1 MKMTRKRVVT
11 TAASA
16 AFLTAGVFG
25 GTYAKYVL
33 QVDTKDDSARVAK
46 FYLEASELDLFAN
59 TYDNG
64 DGADGVDIATDT
76 DNLVAPNFEATG
88 TLTFDVTSEVK
99 ATLGFDNRTK
109 VETNLPEDIQKDL
122 NVVIG
127 DPAAPVYQGTVWD
140 LNQANGPGL
149 SFAKIKDIPANT
161 FGDVVTVPVT
171 VSWDLENGK
180 DELET
185 ALANAQATGDYEKEY
200 TLSLSAAAVL
210 TQVN

>member
-11 TAASA
+11 TAAIA

-127 DPAAPVYQGTVWD
+127 DPAAPVLLPIIGT
-140 LNQANGPGL
+140 
-149 SFAKIKDIPANT
+149 
-161 FGDVVTVPVT
+161 
-171 VSWDLENGK
+171 
-180 DELET
+180 
-185 ALANAQATGDYEKEY
+185 
-200 TLSLSAAAVL
+200 
-210 TQVN
+210 